1 MGSLSIGQLAF
12 EDGQPVHTPERY
24 FMIKRYLSIIGA
36 SPAEAA
42 KKTFSPKAKFFFHVL
57 CPVHNLLRRH
67 LMSNKMVLNYSS
79 SDVTETEIHV
89 KVRELRK
96 PSNRKFIGSG
106 YKVYLLEV

>member
-1 MGSLSIGQLAF
+1 MILMGSLSIGQLAF

-24 FMIKRYLSIIGA
+24 FKINRYLSIIGA
-36 SPAEAA
+36 PPAEAA
-42 KKTFSPKAKFFFHVL
+42 KKLSARRQSFFLHLL

-89 KVRELRK
+89 KVREL
-96 PSNRKFIGSG
+96 
-106 YKVYLLEV
+106 